1 MILLESVSLSDDIS
15 HERVTKAILERYIHG
30 DPPAT
35 SPSQFRTPLFL
46 LNDVVRFWRTM
57 TVDYATKRWQRSS
70 KGWALRKVKLRMSRK
85 LLFTKG
91 MLLCFLCDQEFA
103 GQPSEDDPT
112 LVSSPLLNICYEM
125 SRRSPLELLAEVV
138 WNYGNDDTARM
149 LFGSYDH
156 FLKSMNDSETRDH
169 LKGLEFGADNDPI
182 FEKQR
187 ATTRQFRDGLIQPVV
202 L

>member
-1 MILLESVSLSDDIS
+1 M
-15 HERVTKAILERYIHG
+15 
-30 DPPAT
+30 
-35 SPSQFRTPLFL
+35 
-46 LNDVVRFWRTM
+46 
-57 TVDYATKRWQRSS
+57 DYATKRWQRSS